1 MTKFD
6 NLKLQQLKLI
16 LQEKIGIKNIFFS
29 FFFKSIYPQKD
40 RKLHSLTKSPIRPT
54 DKVNPISFF
63 VFGELLLVPTF
74 FVVGLYNSRKGPPYP
89 ANLSFSLVPPT
100 LLPLPLRCTP
110 NPPSPSLSL
119 CAASFPFLFP
129 ACTPLYHGSVII
141 VSLQSYLYNFV
152 CLAIKPPLQLHLHRT
167 LLLLK

>member
-100 LLPLPLRCTP
+100 LLPLPLCRTP
-110 NPPSPSLSL
+110 NPSPLSLHFTSNPPSPS
-119 CAASFPFLFP
+119 
-129 ACTPLYHGSVII
+129 PLRPPLPQSSHHHVI
-141 VSLQSYLYNFV
+141 
-152 CLAIKPPLQLHLHRT
+152 AKPPLQLRLCHCHLCNSACAT
-167 LLLLK
+167 TKPPL